1 MNESISSNSRLRPRA
16 QSLFESRS
24 RTISGITLALL
35 EQFISPQD
43 ITNPSNETI
52 DSSDQ
57 YNMVIRTGIRRTIF
71 FICQPIIAGF
81 LIFPLLILFWQA
93 GWNFM
98 VVWIDTPIGAHWIV
112 LVMLYF
118 FAQLIFLFIYL
129 NQDHLYDYLH
139 KQKIKLFI
147 SIILQFHTFIISTTY
162 IIQWVSMWTIWDRYT
177 PTDWLLMLIVSIVA
191 LSAVI
196 ALIGHPCDLVC
207 APFILSYDSIEYNI
221 RIGSLFLTENINEYL
236 AHFLNYI
243 FYEYII
249 SLLSILAWRGSYTLL
264 DVFLFP
270 KNPFMSA
277 SSSLFIGYPL
287 YFSLMYTQSYT
298 SEICQLPIFS
308 YFNYS
313 SVIYNIRHLT
323 AFFTCVLLWRGFWLL
338 FDTYIATM
346 TLALKSPYLFYII
359 CMFISFFIL
368 SLLKTASS
376 INGPMSH
383 MRDQYDLFPDYPNSY
398 LVQWYNQMKTSDDIS
413 SISSKNIKNE
423 PCTVALL

>member
-1 MNESISSNSRLRPRA
+1 MNELTICNGRVRPRA
-16 QSLFESRS
+16 QSLFEFRS
-24 RTISGITLALL
+24 QTNTEITIALL
-35 EQFISPQD
+35 DRFIAPRD
-43 ITNPSNETI
+43 TTCPSNETVS
-52 DSSDQ
+52 SSDQ
-57 YNMVIRTGIRRTIF
+57 CNVIIQTGIRCTIF

-81 LIFPLLILFWQA
+81 FIFPLLILFWQA

-98 VVWIDTPIGAHWIV
+98 VVWLDTPIGKHWIV

-118 FAQLIFLFIYL
+118 LAQLIFLFIYL

-139 KQKIKLFI
+139 KQKTKLFI
-147 SIILQFHTFIISTTY
+147 SIILQCHNFITSSNY

-177 PTDWLLMLIVSIVA
+177 PADWLLMLIVSIAA
-191 LSAVI
+191 LFAVI
-196 ALIGHPCDLVC
+196 ALMGHPCDLVC

-221 RIGSLFLTENINEYL
+221 RIGSPFLTENINECL

-243 FYEYII
+243 FYEYIM

-277 SSSLFIGYPL
+277 SSSLLMGYPL
-287 YFSLMYTQSYT
+287 YFLLMYTQSYT
-298 SEICQLPIFS
+298 SKICQLPIFS
-308 YFNYS
+308 CLNHPS
-313 SVIYNIRHLT
+313 LIHNIRHLT

-383 MRDQYDLFPDYPNSY
+383 MFDPYDLFPDYPNSY
-398 LVQWYNQMKTSDDIS
+398 LVQWFNQMKKSDDIS
-413 SISSKNIKNE
+413 SNSSKNTRNE
-423 PCTVALL
+423 PYTVAHL